1 MNLLV
6 GLYKA
11 GMGKPWKALG
21 IRDDLSQIGK
31 LIEGR
36 MEITDLPYHAVLI
49 TNDAS
54 IINSMHYNTTIGGL
68 QVFGPCLIL
77 GRKGEEFCD
86 APEEYVLLLEGQTN
100 DKRKQK

>member
-21 IRDDLSQIGK
+21 IRDDLSQLQK
-31 LIEGR
+31 LVEGYIE
-36 MEITDLPYHAVLI
+36 TVDLPYNGVRIVNEEGLI
-49 TNDAS
+49 N
-54 IINSMHYNTTIGGL
+54 NMKYNTTIGGL